1 MAGHF
6 TPAQRL
12 KDIGKHNF
20 KSNNHKILTMTQNA
34 NKVSEAMKS
43 SSTAAQANTANA
55 PAQKLSV
62 HQKVAKT
69 GSLAG
74 LSQGEIGN
82 YLKGM
87 ESRIAA
93 ALPKHLTADRIIQ
106 MAATTIHRNP
116 AIAKCTPASLLGS
129 IMQASI
135 LGFPPVDA
143 LGYCYFVPY
152 GKDVQ
157 FQIGYKGYIELARR
171 SGRVKMVYAEV
182 VREGDEF
189 EANFGLNPDLKH
201 KPTFDSTKPLTHVY
215 AVCQFTDG
223 GYNFVVLSKSDVERL
238 RMRNPMQKGSPAG
251 AWASD
256 YEAMAKG
263 KALKQLSKYLP
274 LNIDTQADLATDE
287 AVLQPESFT
296 AGRVKTED
304 IQYDDAQIVD
314 PETGEIM
321 SSEGDGKKPEDANRT
336 TQASK

>member
-1 MAGHF
+1 
-6 TPAQRL
+6 
-12 KDIGKHNF
+12 
-20 KSNNHKILTMTQNA
+20 MTQNA
-34 NKVSEAMKS
+34 NKVSEAMKN
-43 SSTAAQANTANA
+43 SSTAAQAKTT
-55 PAQKLSV
+55 PAQKLTV
-62 HQKVAKT
+62 HQKVAQT

-74 LSQGEIGN
+74 LSQGEIGS

-116 AIAKCTPASLLGS
+116 AIAKCSPASLLGS

-157 FQIGYKGYIELARR
+157 FQIGYKGFIELARR

-201 KPTFDSTKPLTHVY
+201 KPAFDSTKPLTHVY

-251 AWASD
+251 AWATD

-304 IQYDDAQIVD
+304 IQYDDAQIID
-314 PETGEIM
+314 PETGEITKADSEGN
-321 SSEGDGKKPEDANRT
+321 SSEG
-336 TQASK
+336 ASQTSK